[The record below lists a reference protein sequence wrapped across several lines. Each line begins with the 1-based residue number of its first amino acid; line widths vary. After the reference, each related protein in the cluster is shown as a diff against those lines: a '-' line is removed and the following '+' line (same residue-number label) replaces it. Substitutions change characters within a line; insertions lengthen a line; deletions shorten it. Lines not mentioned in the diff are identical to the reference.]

1 MHENGRK
8 RFVEGDCV
16 LEELEGKRLRSSFER
31 PKSTELGCGVV
42 SGFGRTES
50 RISVCPPPAISGG
63 SCPTTYLPEGGGMVC
78 PMDVDSCIGSYEQAL
93 GSRLSSLFWNDEWS
107 NEFLEMYGVRERSTS
122 GLNPVEEYMRRE
134 LFERSESVDEVYVQ
148 GERKRCREDGDI
160 CEKGAGGSVKKIK
173 IGYDDDV
180 DERLEEAVIQY
191 ENDRYEEV
199 EEEMEDDSLSE
210 NAIYCKDCQMWLNG
224 PLQWEDHKIGKKHKK
239 NSKKTPVVCE
249 VCG

>member
-1 MHENGRK
+1 MRNGRK

-78 PMDVDSCIGSYEQAL
+78 PMVVDSCTGSYEQAL
-93 GSRLSSLFWNDEWS
+93 GSRLSSSFWNDEWS
-107 NEFLEMYGVRERSTS
+107 NEFLEMYGVRERK
-122 GLNPVEEYMRRE
+122 YMRRE

-210 NAIYCKDCQMWLNG
+210 NVIYCEDCEMWLNG
-224 PLQWEDHKIGKKHKK
+224 QRQWEDHKIGKKHKK
-239 NSKKTPVVCE
+239 NSKETPVVCE

>member
-1 MHENGRK
+1 MRNGRK

-63 SCPTTYLPEGGGMVC
+63 SCPTTYLLEGGGMVC
-78 PMDVDSCIGSYEQAL
+78 PMVVDSCTGSYEQAL
-93 GSRLSSLFWNDEWS
+93 GSRLSSSFWNDEWS
-107 NEFLEMYGVRERSTS
+107 NEFLEMYGVRERK
-122 GLNPVEEYMRRE
+122 YMRRE
-134 LFERSESVDEVYVQ
+134 LFEPEPESVDEVYVQ

-180 DERLEEAVIQY
+180 DERLEEAVSRLHKALVQY

-210 NAIYCKDCQMWLNG
+210 NAIY
-224 PLQWEDHKIGKKHKK
+224 
-239 NSKKTPVVCE
+239 
-249 VCG
+249 

>member
-1 MHENGRK
+1 MRNGRK

-16 LEELEGKRLRSSFER
+16 LEDLEGKRLRSSFER

-78 PMDVDSCIGSYEQAL
+78 PMVVDSCTGSYEQAL
-93 GSRLSSLFWNDEWS
+93 GSRLSSSFWNDEWS
-107 NEFLEMYGVRERSTS
+107 NEFLEMYGVRERK
-122 GLNPVEEYMRRE
+122 YMRRE
-134 LFERSESVDEVYVQ
+134 LFEPEPESVDEVYVQ

-210 NAIYCKDCQMWLNG
+210 NVIYCEDCEMWLNG
-224 PLQWEDHKIGKKHKK
+224 QLQWEDHKVGKKHKK

>member
-16 LEELEGKRLRSSFER
+16 LEDLEGKRLRSSFER

-78 PMDVDSCIGSYEQAL
+78 PMVVDSCTGSYEQAL
-93 GSRLSSLFWNDEWS
+93 GSRLSSSFWNDEWS
-107 NEFLEMYGVRERSTS
+107 NEFLEMYGVRERK
-122 GLNPVEEYMRRE
+122 YMRRE

-210 NAIYCKDCQMWLNG
+210 NAIYCEDCEMW
-224 PLQWEDHKIGKKHKK
+224 LQWEDHKIGKEHKK

>member
-1 MHENGRK
+1 MRNGRK

-63 SCPTTYLPEGGGMVC
+63 SCPTTYLLEGGGMVC
-78 PMDVDSCIGSYEQAL
+78 PMVVDSCTGSYEQAL
-93 GSRLSSLFWNDEWS
+93 GSRLSSSFWNDEWS
-107 NEFLEMYGVRERSTS
+107 NEFLEMYGVRERK
-122 GLNPVEEYMRRE
+122 YMRRE

-210 NAIYCKDCQMWLNG
+210 NVIYCEDCEMWLNG
-224 PLQWEDHKIGKKHKK
+224 QLQWEDHKIGKKHKK